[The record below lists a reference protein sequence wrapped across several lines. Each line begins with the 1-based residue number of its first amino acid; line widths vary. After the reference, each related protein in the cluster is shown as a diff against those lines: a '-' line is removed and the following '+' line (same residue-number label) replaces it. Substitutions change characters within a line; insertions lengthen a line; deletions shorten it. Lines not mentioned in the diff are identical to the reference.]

1 MLARGSLSGD
11 GWGSAHSELKRSD
24 RMIYYNRA
32 RREGLR
38 IYQAAIQANED
49 PYLPVLE
56 EKVPGLAQLSRLSLG
71 LQTIPLERVAGSVSQ
86 GRSYAF
92 SEGFLPILEDGS
104 EFASKWERLC
114 ESVEA
119 QGVNQPITVLE
130 YLGYYYVIEGNKRTS
145 VMKFLNALDIEADVT
160 RVYPQIS
167 DDPQIVSYY
176 EYCDFARETGLYDIL
191 FTRPGS
197 YEKLLSLPGIRAGD
211 RWTEDEIASLRK
223 LYRYFSGQY
232 LTLMKGRHVQPCG
245 DAFLIWLTAFGYNEV
260 KDDDLEKT
268 GERIRLMSREFVL
281 RDGRVNLVMEQEQVK
296 TSAPVPLISALFR
309 PSKIKAA
316 FLFNRSIEDSAWN
329 YWHNLGRLE
338 AEEKL
343 AGKLETV
350 ARIVPSRTDFSEEIA
365 RLIADGFTAF
375 FATSPV
381 MMNSSFEPALSHP
394 DVRFFCCSLLSNYTN
409 IRTYYIRF
417 YEAKFLLGLAAGI
430 LSDNGKIGYIADFP
444 IYGTPAAAN
453 AFALGAR
460 MVNPQA
466 RIYLNWFSASW
477 FKPEMPFEDPE
488 IRVVCNRDIT
498 APNHAARDYGLYL
511 RNGNEIT
518 NMATLIPR
526 WGPFY
531 RMMSE
536 RILNGAFSQGE
547 SRDNVT
553 NYWWGLGSQI
563 LDVAFSSRFD
573 PYAARIINHFR
584 EELRSGA
591 FTPFEGELRD
601 QAGVLRCPADRRLT
615 PAEVLCMDY
624 LADNI
629 VGTLPQLEELI
640 ESARP
645 LVRLQGIHGEL
656 KPQLSAFSWN
666 RK

>member
-1 MLARGSLSGD
+1 MDFYS
-11 GWGSAHSELKRSD
+11 
-24 RMIYYNRA
+24 RA

-38 IYQAAIQANED
+38 VYQAAIQANAD

-56 EKVPGLAQLSRLSLG
+56 DKVPNLSQLSRLSLG
-71 LQTIPLERVAGSVSQ
+71 ILTIPLNRVIGSVSQ

-92 SEGFLPILEDGS
+92 SEGFLPILEGGS

-119 QGVNQPITVLE
+119 EGVNQPITVLE

-145 VMKFLNALDIEADVT
+145 VMKFLNATDIEADVT
-160 RVYPQIS
+160 RVYPPKS
-167 DDPQIVSYY
+167 DDPRIVSYY
-176 EYCDFARETGLYDIL
+176 EYCNFTKETGLYGIL

-197 YEKLLSLPGIRAGD
+197 YQKLLSLPGVRAGKK
-211 RWTEDEIASLRK
+211 WTDDEIASLRK
-223 LYRYFSGQY
+223 LNHYFSEQY
-232 LTLMKGRHVQPCG
+232 LAQTKDKQVQPCG
-245 DAFLIWLTAFGYNEV
+245 DAFLTYLTAFGYNDV
-260 KDDDLEKT
+260 RDDDLEKT
-268 GERIRLMSREFVL
+268 GERIKLMAREFEL
-281 RDGRVNLVMEQEQVK
+281 RDGRVNLVMEREQAK
-296 TSAPVPLISALFR
+296 GGTPLPLISALFR

-338 AEEKL
+338 AEKKL
-343 AGKLETV
+343 TGKLETV
-350 ARIVPSRTDFSEEIA
+350 ARIVPSRADFSGEITN
-365 RLIADGFTAF
+365 LISDGYTAI

-381 MMNSSFEPALSHP
+381 MLNSSIEPALSHP
-394 DVRFFCCSLLSNYTN
+394 DVKFLCCSLLSSYTN

-417 YEAKFLLGLAAGI
+417 YEAKFLLGMAAGI

-477 FKPEMPFEDPE
+477 FKADNPFEDPE
-488 IRVVCNRDIT
+488 IRVICNRDIT
-498 APNHAARDYGLYL
+498 APNHEARDYGLYL
-511 RNGNEIT
+511 RNGDEII

-531 RMMSE
+531 RMMIE
-536 RILNGAFSQGE
+536 RILNGTFNQSE
-547 SRDNVT
+547 SRENVT
-553 NYWWGLGSQI
+553 NYWWGLGSHI

-584 EELRSGA
+584 EELRAGTFS
-591 FTPFEGELRD
+591 PFEGELRD
-601 QAGVLRCPADRRLT
+601 QNGTLRCAADRRLT
-615 PAEVLCMDY
+615 PAEILCMDY

-629 VGTLPQLEELI
+629 VGSLPQPEELI
-640 ESARP
+640 ASAQP

>member
-1 MLARGSLSGD
+1 MDFYS
-11 GWGSAHSELKRSD
+11 
-24 RMIYYNRA
+24 RA

-38 IYQAAIQANED
+38 VYHAAIQANAD

-56 EKVPGLAQLSRLSLG
+56 DLEPNLSQLSRLSLG
-71 LQTIPLERVAGSVSQ
+71 ILTIPLDRVVGSVSQ

-92 SEGFLPILEDGS
+92 ANGFLPILEGGS

-119 QGVNQPITVLE
+119 EGVNQPITALE

-145 VMKFLNALDIEADVT
+145 VMKFLNATDIEADVT
-160 RVYPQIS
+160 RVYPSKS
-167 DDPQIVSYY
+167 DDPRIVSYY
-176 EYCDFARETGLYDIL
+176 EYCDFTKETGLYGIL

-197 YEKLLSLPGIRAGD
+197 YRKLLSLPGVRAGEK
-211 RWTEDEIASLRK
+211 WTEDEIASLRK
-223 LYRYFSGQY
+223 LYHYFSEQY
-232 LTLMKGRHVQPCG
+232 QTQMKEKHVQPCG
-245 DAFLIWLTAFGYNEV
+245 DAFLIYLIAFGYKEV
-260 KDDDLEKT
+260 RDDDLEKT
-268 GERIRLMSREFVL
+268 GERIKLMSREFEL
-281 RDGRVNLVMEQEQVK
+281 REGRVNLVMEREQTK
-296 TSAPVPLISALFR
+296 PAAAVPLISALFR
-309 PSKIKAA
+309 PSKVKAA

-343 AGKLETV
+343 GGKLETAV
-350 ARIVPSRTDFSEEIA
+350 RIVPSRADFAGEISS
-365 RLIADGFTAF
+365 LIADGYTAI

-381 MMNSSFEPALSHP
+381 MLNSSIEPALSHP
-394 DVRFFCCSLLSNYTN
+394 EVKFLCCSLLSNYTN

-430 LSDNGKIGYIADFP
+430 LSENGKIGYIADFP

-466 RIYLNWFSASW
+466 RIYLNWFSATW
-477 FKPEMPFEDPE
+477 FNADRPFEDPE

-498 APNHAARDYGLYL
+498 APNHDARDYGLYL
-511 RNGNEIT
+511 RNGEEIV

-531 RMMSE
+531 RMMIE
-536 RILNGAFSQGE
+536 RILNGTFTQSE
-547 SRDNVT
+547 SKDNVT
-553 NYWWGLGSQI
+553 NYWWGLGSHI

-573 PYAARIINHFR
+573 LYAARTINHFR

-591 FTPFEGELRD
+591 FSPFEGELRD
-601 QAGVLRCPADRRLT
+601 QSGTLRCTADRRLT
-615 PAEVLCMDY
+615 PAEILCMDY

-629 VGTLPQLEELI
+629 VGTLPQLDELI
-640 ESARP
+640 ESAQP
-645 LVRLQGIHGEL
+645 LVRLQGIHGEQ

>member
-1 MLARGSLSGD
+1 MDFYS
-11 GWGSAHSELKRSD
+11 
-24 RMIYYNRA
+24 RA

-38 IYQAAIQANED
+38 VYQAAIQANTD

-56 EKVPGLAQLSRLSLG
+56 DRVPNLSQLSRISLG
-71 LQTIPLERVAGSVSQ
+71 VLTIPLDRVVGSVSQ

-92 SEGFLPILEDGS
+92 SEGFLPILEGGS

-119 QGVNQPITVLE
+119 EGVNQPITALE

-145 VMKFLNALDIEADVT
+145 VMKFLNATDIEADVT
-160 RVYPQIS
+160 RVYPPKS
-167 DDPQIVSYY
+167 DDPVIVSYY
-176 EYCDFARETGLYDIL
+176 EYCNFAKETGLYSIF

-197 YEKLLSLPGIRAGD
+197 YQKLISLPGVRAGEK
-211 RWTEDEIASLRK
+211 WTEDEIASLRK
-223 LYRYFSGQY
+223 LCRYFTEQY
-232 LTLMKGRHVQPCG
+232 LALTKGRQVQPCG
-245 DAFLIWLTAFGYNEV
+245 DAFLTYLTAFGFNDV

-268 GERIRLMSREFVL
+268 GERIRLMVREFEL
-281 RDGRVNLVMEQEQVK
+281 RDGRVNLVMERDQAKGAV
-296 TSAPVPLISALFR
+296 PVPLISALFR
-309 PSKIKAA
+309 PSKVKAA
-316 FLFNRSIEDSAWN
+316 FLFNRSVEDSAWN

-343 AGKLETV
+343 AGRLETA
-350 ARIVPSRTDFSEEIA
+350 ARIVPSRADFAEEISG
-365 RLIADGFTAF
+365 LIADGYTAI

-381 MMNSSFEPALSHP
+381 MLNSSIEPALSHP
-394 DVRFFCCSLLSNYTN
+394 DVKFLCCSLLSNYTN

-444 IYGTPAAAN
+444 IYGAPAAAN

-477 FKPEMPFEDPE
+477 FKADNPFEDPE
-488 IRVVCNRDIT
+488 IRVICNRDIT
-498 APNHAARDYGLYL
+498 APNHDARDYGLYL
-511 RNGNEIT
+511 REGREII

-531 RMMSE
+531 RMMIE
-536 RILNGAFSQGE
+536 RILNGTFNQSE
-547 SRDNVT
+547 SKEKVT
-553 NYWWGLGSQI
+553 NYWWGFGSHV

-584 EELRSGA
+584 EELRAGTFS
-591 FTPFEGELRD
+591 PFEGELRD
-601 QAGVLRCPADRRLT
+601 QAGALRCPADRRLT
-615 PAEVLCMDY
+615 PAEILCMDY

-629 VGTLPQLEELI
+629 VGTLPQPEELI
-640 ESARP
+640 ETAQP

>member
-1 MLARGSLSGD
+1 MDFYS
-11 GWGSAHSELKRSD
+11 
-24 RMIYYNRA
+24 RA

-38 IYQAAIQANED
+38 VYQAAIQANAD

-56 EKVPGLAQLSRLSLG
+56 DLEPNLSQLSRLSLG
-71 LQTIPLERVAGSVSQ
+71 ILTIPLDRVVGSVSQ

-92 SEGFLPILEDGS
+92 ANGFLPILEGGS
-104 EFASKWERLC
+104 EFASKWECLC

-119 QGVNQPITVLE
+119 EGVNQPITALE

-145 VMKFLNALDIEADVT
+145 VMKFLNATDIEADVT
-160 RVYPQIS
+160 RVYPSKS
-167 DDPQIVSYY
+167 DDPRIVSYY
-176 EYCDFARETGLYDIL
+176 EYCDFTKETGLYGIL

-197 YEKLLSLPGIRAGD
+197 YRKLLSLPGVRAGEK
-211 RWTEDEIASLRK
+211 WTEDEIASLRK
-223 LYRYFSGQY
+223 LYHYFSEQY
-232 LTLMKGRHVQPCG
+232 QTQMKEKHVQPCG
-245 DAFLIWLTAFGYNEV
+245 DAFLIYLTAFGYKEV
-260 KDDDLEKT
+260 RDDDLEKT
-268 GERIRLMSREFVL
+268 GERIKLMSREFEL
-281 RDGRVNLVMEQEQVK
+281 REGRVNLVMEREQTK
-296 TSAPVPLISALFR
+296 PAAAVPLISALFR
-309 PSKIKAA
+309 PSKVKAA

-343 AGKLETV
+343 GGKLETAV
-350 ARIVPSRTDFSEEIA
+350 RIVPSRADFAGEISS
-365 RLIADGFTAF
+365 LIADGYTAI

-381 MMNSSFEPALSHP
+381 MLNSSIEPALSHP
-394 DVRFFCCSLLSNYTN
+394 EVKFLCCSLLSNYTN

-430 LSDNGKIGYIADFP
+430 LSENGKIGYIADFP

-466 RIYLNWFSASW
+466 RIYLNWFSATW
-477 FKPEMPFEDPE
+477 FNADRPFEDPE

-498 APNHAARDYGLYL
+498 APNHDARDYGLYL
-511 RNGNEIT
+511 RNGEEIV

-531 RMMSE
+531 RMMIE
-536 RILNGAFSQGE
+536 RILNGTFTQSE
-547 SRDNVT
+547 SKDNVT
-553 NYWWGLGSQI
+553 NYWWGLGSHI

-573 PYAARIINHFR
+573 LYAARTINHFR

-591 FTPFEGELRD
+591 FSPFEGELRD
-601 QAGVLRCPADRRLT
+601 QSGTLRCTADRRLT
-615 PAEVLCMDY
+615 PAEILCMDY

-629 VGTLPQLEELI
+629 VGTLPQLDELI
-640 ESARP
+640 ESAQP

>member
-1 MLARGSLSGD
+1 MDFYS
-11 GWGSAHSELKRSD
+11 
-24 RMIYYNRA
+24 RA

-38 IYQAAIQANED
+38 VYQAAIQANAD

-56 EKVPGLAQLSRLSLG
+56 DLEPNLSQLSRLSLG
-71 LQTIPLERVAGSVSQ
+71 ILTIPLDRVVGSVSQ

-92 SEGFLPILEDGS
+92 ANGFLPILEGGS

-119 QGVNQPITVLE
+119 EGVNQPITALE

-145 VMKFLNALDIEADVT
+145 VMKFLNATDIEADVT
-160 RVYPQIS
+160 RVYPSKS
-167 DDPQIVSYY
+167 DDPRIVSYY
-176 EYCDFARETGLYDIL
+176 EYCDFTKETGLYGIL

-197 YEKLLSLPGIRAGD
+197 YRKLLSLPGVRAGEK
-211 RWTEDEIASLRK
+211 WTEDEIASLRK
-223 LYRYFSGQY
+223 LYHYFSEQY
-232 LTLMKGRHVQPCG
+232 QTQMKEKHVQPCG
-245 DAFLIWLTAFGYNEV
+245 DAFLIYLTAFGYKEV
-260 KDDDLEKT
+260 RDDDLEKT
-268 GERIRLMSREFVL
+268 GERIKLMSREFEL
-281 RDGRVNLVMEQEQVK
+281 REGRVNLVMEREQTK
-296 TSAPVPLISALFR
+296 PAAAVPLISALFR
-309 PSKIKAA
+309 PSKVKAA

-343 AGKLETV
+343 GGKLETAV
-350 ARIVPSRTDFSEEIA
+350 RIVPSRADFAGEISS
-365 RLIADGFTAF
+365 LIADGYTAI

-381 MMNSSFEPALSHP
+381 MLNSSIEPALSHP
-394 DVRFFCCSLLSNYTN
+394 EVKFLCCSLLSNYTN

-430 LSDNGKIGYIADFP
+430 LSENGKIGYIADFP

-466 RIYLNWFSASW
+466 RIYLNWFSATW
-477 FKPEMPFEDPE
+477 FNADRPFEDPE

-498 APNHAARDYGLYL
+498 APNHDARDYGLYL
-511 RNGNEIT
+511 RNGEEIV

-531 RMMSE
+531 RMMIE
-536 RILNGAFSQGE
+536 RILNGTFTQSE
-547 SRDNVT
+547 SKDNVT
-553 NYWWGLGSQI
+553 NYWWGLGSHI

-573 PYAARIINHFR
+573 LYAARTINHFR

-591 FTPFEGELRD
+591 FSPFEGELRD
-601 QAGVLRCPADRRLT
+601 QSGTLRCTADRRLT
-615 PAEVLCMDY
+615 PAEILCMDY

-629 VGTLPQLEELI
+629 VGTLPQLDELI
-640 ESARP
+640 ESAQP

>member
-1 MLARGSLSGD
+1 MDNYS
-11 GWGSAHSELKRSD
+11 
-24 RMIYYNRA
+24 RA

-38 IYQAAIQANED
+38 VYQAAIQANAD

-56 EKVPGLAQLSRLSLG
+56 DKVPNLSQLSRLSLG
-71 LQTIPLERVAGSVSQ
+71 VLTIPLNRVIGSVSQ

-92 SEGFLPILEDGS
+92 SEGFLPILEGGS

-114 ESVEA
+114 ESVELE
-119 QGVNQPITVLE
+119 GVNQPITALE
-130 YLGYYYVIEGNKRTS
+130 YMGYYYVIEGNKRTS
-145 VMKFLNALDIEADVT
+145 VMKFLNATDIEADVT
-160 RVYPQIS
+160 RVYPPKS
-167 DDPQIVSYY
+167 DDPAVVSYY
-176 EYCDFARETGLYDIL
+176 EYCDFTKETGLYGIL
-191 FTRPGS
+191 FSRPGS
-197 YEKLLSLPGIRAGD
+197 YQKLLSLPGVRAGKK
-211 RWTEDEIASLRK
+211 WTDDEIASLRK
-223 LYRYFSGQY
+223 LCHYFTEQY
-232 LTLMKGRHVQPCG
+232 LTQMKDKQVLPCG
-245 DAFLIWLTAFGYNEV
+245 DAFLTYLTAFGYNEV
-260 KDDDLEKT
+260 RDDDLEKT
-268 GERIRLMSREFVL
+268 GERIRLMAREFEL
-281 RDGRVNLVMEQEQVK
+281 RDGRVNLVMDREPAK
-296 TSAPVPLISALFR
+296 GAAPVPLISAFFR
-309 PSKIKAA
+309 PSKVKAA

-343 AGKLETV
+343 GGKLETV
-350 ARIVPSRTDFSEEIA
+350 ARIVPSRSDFAEAISG
-365 RLIADGFTAF
+365 LIADGYTAI

-381 MMNSSFEPALSHP
+381 MLNSSIEPALSHP
-394 DVRFFCCSLLSNYTN
+394 DVKFLCCSLLSNYTN

-430 LSDNGKIGYIADFP
+430 LSGNGKIGYIADFP
-444 IYGTPAAAN
+444 IYGAPAAAN

-477 FKPEMPFEDPE
+477 FKADNPFEDPE
-488 IRVVCNRDIT
+488 IRVICNRDIT
-498 APNHAARDYGLYL
+498 APNHDARDYGLYL
-511 RNGNEIT
+511 RDGDEIV

-531 RMMSE
+531 RMMIE
-536 RILNGAFSQGE
+536 RILNGTFNQSE
-547 SRDNVT
+547 SKENVT
-553 NYWWGLGSQI
+553 NYWWGIGSHI

-584 EELRSGA
+584 EELRAGTFS
-591 FTPFEGELRD
+591 PFEGELRD
-601 QAGVLRCPADRRLT
+601 QAGVLRCTADRRLT
-615 PAEVLCMDY
+615 PAEILCMDY

-629 VGTLPQLEELI
+629 VGTLPKPEELI
-640 ESARP
+640 ETAQP

>member
-1 MLARGSLSGD
+1 MDFYS
-11 GWGSAHSELKRSD
+11 
-24 RMIYYNRA
+24 RA

-38 IYQAAIQANED
+38 VYQAAIQANTD

-56 EKVPGLAQLSRLSLG
+56 DLEPNLSQLSRLSLG
-71 LQTIPLERVAGSVSQ
+71 VLTIPLDRVVGSVSQ

-92 SEGFLPILEDGS
+92 ANGFLPILEGGS

-119 QGVNQPITVLE
+119 EGVNQPITALE

-145 VMKFLNALDIEADVT
+145 VMKFLNATDIEADVT
-160 RVYPQIS
+160 RVYPSKS
-167 DDPQIVSYY
+167 DDPRIVSYY
-176 EYCDFARETGLYDIL
+176 EYCDFTKETGLYGIL

-197 YEKLLSLPGIRAGD
+197 YRKLLSLPGVRAGEK
-211 RWTEDEIASLRK
+211 WTEDEIASLRK
-223 LYRYFSGQY
+223 LYHYFSEQY
-232 LTLMKGRHVQPCG
+232 QTQMKEKHVQPCG
-245 DAFLIWLTAFGYNEV
+245 DAFLVYLTAFGYKEV
-260 KDDDLEKT
+260 RDDDLEKT
-268 GERIRLMSREFVL
+268 GERIRLMAREFEL
-281 RDGRVNLVMEQEQVK
+281 REGRVNLVMEREQ
-296 TSAPVPLISALFR
+296 TRAAATVPLISALFR
-309 PSKIKAA
+309 PSKVKAA

-343 AGKLETV
+343 GGKLETAV
-350 ARIVPSRTDFSEEIA
+350 RIVPSRADFAGEIA
-365 RLIADGFTAF
+365 NLIADGYTAI

-381 MMNSSFEPALSHP
+381 MLNSSIEPALSHP
-394 DVRFFCCSLLSNYTN
+394 DVKFLCCSLLSNYTN

-430 LSDNGKIGYIADFP
+430 LSENGKIGYIADFP

-477 FKPEMPFEDPE
+477 FNADRPFEDPE

-498 APNHAARDYGLYL
+498 APNHDARDYGLYL
-511 RNGNEIT
+511 RNGEEII

-531 RMMSE
+531 RMMIE
-536 RILNGAFSQGE
+536 RILNGTFNQSE
-547 SRDNVT
+547 NRDNVT

-584 EELRSGA
+584 EELRTGA
-591 FTPFEGELRD
+591 FSPFEGELRD
-601 QAGVLRCPADRRLT
+601 QSGTLRCSADRRLT
-615 PAEVLCMDY
+615 PAEILCMDY

-629 VGTLPQLEELI
+629 VGTLPQLDELI
-640 ESARP
+640 ETARP

>member
-1 MLARGSLSGD
+1 MDFYS
-11 GWGSAHSELKRSD
+11 
-24 RMIYYNRA
+24 RA

-38 IYQAAIQANED
+38 IYQAAIQANAD

-56 EKVPGLAQLSRLSLG
+56 DLEPDLAQLSRLSLG
-71 LQTIPLERVAGSVSQ
+71 ILTVPLDRVVGSVSQ

-92 SEGFLPILEDGS
+92 AEGFLPILEGGS

-119 QGVNQPITVLE
+119 EGVNQPITVLE

-145 VMKFLNALDIEADVT
+145 VMKFLGATDIEADVT
-160 RVYPQIS
+160 RVYPPRS
-167 DDPQIVSYY
+167 DDPRVVSYY
-176 EYCDFARETGLYDIL
+176 EYCDFTKETGLYGIL

-197 YEKLLSLPGIRAGD
+197 YRKLLSLPGVRAGEE
-211 RWTEDEIASLRK
+211 WTDDEIASLRK
-223 LYRYFSGQY
+223 LFHYFSEQY
-232 LTLMKGRHVQPCG
+232 QKQTKEKQVQLCG
-245 DAFLIWLTAFGYNEV
+245 DAFLIYLTAFGYQEV
-260 KDDDLEKT
+260 REDDLEKT
-268 GERIRLMSREFVL
+268 GERIKLMAREFEL
-281 RDGRVNLVMEQEQVK
+281 RDGRVNLVMDREPARPAA
-296 TSAPVPLISALFR
+296 SVPLISALFR
-309 PSKIKAA
+309 PSKVKAA

-343 AGKLETV
+343 GGKLETAV
-350 ARIVPSRTDFSEEIA
+350 RIVPSRADFAGEIA
-365 RLIADGFTAF
+365 SLIANGYTAI

-381 MMNSSFEPALSHP
+381 MLNSAIEPALSHP
-394 DVRFFCCSLLSNYTN
+394 DVKFLCCSLLSNYTN

-430 LSDNGKIGYIADFP
+430 LSETGKIGYIADFP

-466 RIYLNWFSASW
+466 KIYLNWFSATW
-477 FKPEMPFEDPE
+477 FDAEHPFEDPE

-498 APNHAARDYGLYL
+498 APNRDARDCGLYL
-511 RNGNEIT
+511 RSGGEIV

-531 RMMSE
+531 RMMIE
-536 RILNGAFSQGE
+536 RMLNGTFSQSE

-553 NYWWGLGSQI
+553 NYWWGLGSHI

-584 EELRSGA
+584 EELRTGA

-601 QAGVLRCPADRRLT
+601 QAGVLRCAADRRLT
-615 PAEVLCMDY
+615 PAEILCMDY

-629 VGTLPQLEELI
+629 VGTLPQPDELI
-640 ESARP
+640 ESAKP

>member
-1 MLARGSLSGD
+1 MD
-11 GWGSAHSELKRSD
+11 
-24 RMIYYNRA
+24 YYSRA
-32 RREGLR
+32 RRDGLR
-38 IYQAAIQANED
+38 VYQAAIQANTD

-56 EKVPGLAQLSRLSLG
+56 EKVPNLSQLSRLSLG
-71 LQTIPLERVAGSVSQ
+71 IMTIPLGRVIGSVSQ

-92 SEGFLPILEDGS
+92 AEGFLPILEGGS
-104 EFASKWERLC
+104 EFASKWEHLC

-119 QGVNQPITVLE
+119 EGVNQPITVLE

-145 VMKFLNALDIEADVT
+145 VMKFLNAMDIEADVT
-160 RVYPQIS
+160 RVFPEKSS
-167 DDPQIVSYY
+167 DPEIVSYY
-176 EYCDFARETGLYDIL
+176 EYCDFTKETGLYSLL

-197 YEKLLSLPGIRAGD
+197 YQKLLSLPGIRSGD
-211 RWTEDEIASLRK
+211 HWTEDDILSLRK
-223 LYRYFSGQY
+223 LFHYFSEKY
-232 LTLMKGRHVQPCG
+232 AALTKDRRVQTPG
-245 DAFLIWLTAFGYNEV
+245 DAFLIYLTAFGYEAV
-260 KDDDLEKT
+260 KNDDLDKT
-268 GERIRLMSREFVL
+268 GEQIRLMLREFDL
-281 RDGRVNLVMEQEQVK
+281 RDGRVNLVMDQEK
-296 TSAPVPLISALFR
+296 PAAPKLINALLK
-309 PSKIKAA
+309 PKVKAA

-343 AGKLETV
+343 GDRLET
-350 ARIVPSRTDFSEEIA
+350 AACIIPSRADFNKEID
-365 RLIADGFTAF
+365 RLISEGYTAF

-381 MMNSSFEPALSHP
+381 MLNSAVEPALKHP
-394 DVRFFCCSLLSNYTN
+394 DIRFLCCSLLSNYTN

-430 LSDNGKIGYIADFP
+430 LSDNGKIGYIADYP
-444 IYGTPAAAN
+444 IYGVPAAAN

-477 FKPEMPFEDPE
+477 FNAARPFEDPE
-488 IRVVCNRDIT
+488 IRVICNRDIT
-498 APNHAARDYGLYL
+498 APNHEARDYGLYV
-511 RNGNEIT
+511 RSGDEIL

-531 RMMSE
+531 RMMIE
-536 RILNGAFSQGE
+536 RILNGTFTQSE

-553 NYWWGLGSQI
+553 NYWWGLGSSI
-563 LDVAFSSRFD
+563 LDVAFSVRFD
-573 PYAARIINHFR
+573 PYAARTIHHFR
-584 EELRSGA
+584 EELREGA
-591 FTPFEGELRD
+591 FSPFEGELRD
-601 QAGVLRCPADRRLT
+601 QSGTLRCEADRRLT
-615 PAEVLCMDY
+615 PAEILCMDY

-629 VGTLPQLEELI
+629 VGTLPETEELI